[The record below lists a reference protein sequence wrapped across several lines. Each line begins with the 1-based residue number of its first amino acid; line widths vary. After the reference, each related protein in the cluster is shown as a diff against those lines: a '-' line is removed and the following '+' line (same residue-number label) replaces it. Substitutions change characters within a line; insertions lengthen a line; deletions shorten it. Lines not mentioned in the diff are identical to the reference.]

1 MPENRS
7 RGVNIPVYE
16 RVVGVY
22 RTGIVVAVCKSTI
35 VVEVYRRVRESREDW
50 YKLEIELCH
59 RQHDYPLS

>member
-7 RGVNIPVYE
+7 RGVNISVYE

-35 VVEVYRRVRESREDW
+35 VVEVYRRVRESRE
-50 YKLEIELCH
+50 E
-59 RQHDYPLS
+59 